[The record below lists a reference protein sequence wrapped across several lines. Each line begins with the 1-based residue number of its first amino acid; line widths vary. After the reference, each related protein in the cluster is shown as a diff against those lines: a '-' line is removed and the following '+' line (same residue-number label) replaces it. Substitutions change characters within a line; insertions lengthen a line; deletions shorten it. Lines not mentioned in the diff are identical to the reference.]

1 MAHFHI
7 PKPLHGWREF
17 VGEVGII
24 VLGVLI
30 ALGAEQAVE
39 NIRQRND
46 VGELRRGIRAELAND
61 RARWN
66 SIHEQEPCE
75 LQRLATLDQWA
86 RSAPAK
92 AQLADL
98 PGPLIWNLHWSAWDA
113 AKASNALE
121 HISASERLTYSDLY
135 DAMQNQQRYI
145 QASQIEWQ
153 NIASLAATADQENS
167 RLQLRQ
173 AVARERYEILSRRRV
188 NYDYLNQRF
197 DALSIT
203 QDANGLATAGT
214 AADPKALC
222 APLESVG

>member
-1 MAHFHI
+1 MHFHL

-17 VGEVGII
+17 AGEVGII

-46 VGELRRGIRAELAND
+46 VAELRQGIGAELAND
-61 RARWN
+61 RARWD

-75 LQRLATLDQWA
+75 LQRLAALDQWA

-92 AQLADL
+92 ANLADL
-98 PGPLIWNLHWSAWDA
+98 PGPLLWNLHWSAWDA

-121 HISASERLTYSDLY
+121 HISASERLTTSDLY

-145 QASQIEWQ
+145 LASQIEWQ
-153 NIASLAATADQENS
+153 NIASLAATADQPNS

-173 AVARERYEILSRRRV
+173 AVARERYEILSRSRV
-188 NYDYLNQRF
+188 NYGYLNQRF
-197 DALSIT
+197 DALRISP
-203 QDANGLATAGT
+203 DAHGLIIN
-214 AADPKALC
+214 AADPQALC
-222 APLESVG
+222 TPLGAAS

>member
-1 MAHFHI
+1 MHVHL
-7 PKPLHGWREF
+7 PKPLHGWRQF
-17 VGEVGII
+17 AGEVGII

-30 ALGAEQAVE
+30 ALGAEQTVE
-39 NIRQRND
+39 NIRQRVD
-46 VGELRRGIRAELAND
+46 VGELRRGIRAELSND
-61 RARWN
+61 KARWN

-75 LQRLATLDQWA
+75 LQRLAALDEWA
-86 RSAPAK
+86 KSAPVNAR
-92 AQLADL
+92 LADL

-145 QASQIEWQ
+145 QSSQNEWQ

-173 AVARERYEILSRRRV
+173 AAARERYEILSRRRV
-188 NYDYLNQRF
+188 NYGYLNQRF
-197 DALSIT
+197 DALDISP
-203 QDANGLATAGT
+203 DASGLAIAGN
-214 AADPKALC
+214 AADPQALC
-222 APLESVG
+222 APLEGAG